1 MTFSEWAQDR
11 FVSQKGLYSYY
22 MVEAGW
28 DAASEQSSAEIDRL
42 RSALKVIY
50 TWAAFD
56 DAEKA
61 RVALTPEHVMELAD
75 KALRGE

>member
-1 MTFSEWAQDR
+1 MGIIDR
-11 FVSQKGLYSYY
+11 ESYEECVY
-22 MVEAGW
+22 PLEKEL
-28 DAASEQSSAEIDRL
+28 AALKAEIRNL

-61 RVALTPEHVMELAD
+61 RIALTPGHVMELAD
-75 KALRGE
+75 KALRGK